1 MPAKWRFG
9 LFHTWYRRR
18 DGATAVE
25 FALTFPVLMVA
36 LMGVIELGRLGYTQT
51 ALHFAAQEA
60 TRFAIVRDGN
70 ITDQELTDFTRGKLI
85 GLNGNLAVVTV
96 QSPINP
102 DTQTAEYSVEV
113 RYDFTPMIPY
123 SLRKTL
129 TLSASSQGFV
139 AESS

>member
-1 MPAKWRFG
+1 MSFLPMPG
-9 LFHTWYRRR
+9 LVHNLRRRR

-70 ITDQELTDFTRGKLI
+70 VTEQELADFMRSKLI
-85 GLNGNLAVVTV
+85 GLNGDLAVVTV

-123 SLRKTL
+123 TSRKEL
-129 TLSASSQGFV
+129 TVSASSQGFV
-139 AESS
+139 AESP

>member
-1 MPAKWRFG
+1 MRMIQ
-9 LFHTWYRRR
+9 LYRAARHCLRR
-18 DGATAVE
+18 KDGATAVE
-25 FALTFPVLMVA
+25 FAITFPVLITA

-70 ITDQELTDFTRGKLI
+70 VTEQELTDFTRDRLI
-85 GLNGNLAVVTV
+85 GLDGSLAVVTA

-102 DTQTAEYSVEV
+102 ITQTAEYSVEIQ
-113 RYDFTPMIPY
+113 YAFTPLVPY
-123 SLRKTL
+123 TSRHTL
-129 TLSASSQGFV
+129 TLSASSRGFV